1 MISASFAFT
10 RPVISRL
17 SPVLGMVKRVCLIS
31 GVDYGQF
38 CTLRFPVMGAL
49 AAASAWSP
57 SAQARSLAR
66 P

>member
-17 SPVLGMVKRVCLIS
+17 SLVLDMVKRVCLIS
-31 GVDYGQF
+31 SVDYGQF
-38 CTLRFPVMGAL
+38 CTLPVPIMGAL
-49 AAASAWSP
+49 AAASAGHRP
-57 SAQARSLAR
+57 RKLGSLAR

>member
-17 SPVLGMVKRVCLIS
+17 SLVLDTVKRVCLIS

-38 CTLRFPVMGAL
+38 CTLRFPVMGARL
-49 AAASAWSP
+49 P
-57 SAQARSLAR
+57 RPLGHRPHKLAR
-66 P
+66 